1 MRTLLNDSQVD
12 LNQLTH
18 PSCTLQV
25 PCGSL
30 LSVAVEARADDL
42 SLDNARGTGKPCVV
56 VIKSSNISL
65 LARAR
70 LALTQRVQVYT
81 HMFNLIIQ
89 VQSSLLFQSYGLN
102 SGYVLPRHCK
112 QMFQK
117 SEV

>member
-42 SLDNARGTGKPCVV
+42 SLDDASGTGKPYVF
-56 VIKSSNISL
+56 VIKSSDISL

-70 LALTQRVQVYT
+70 LALTRR
-81 HMFNLIIQ
+81 MK
-89 VQSSLLFQSYGLN
+89 
-102 SGYVLPRHCK
+102 VLSIHTL
-112 QMFQK
+112 
-117 SEV
+117 V